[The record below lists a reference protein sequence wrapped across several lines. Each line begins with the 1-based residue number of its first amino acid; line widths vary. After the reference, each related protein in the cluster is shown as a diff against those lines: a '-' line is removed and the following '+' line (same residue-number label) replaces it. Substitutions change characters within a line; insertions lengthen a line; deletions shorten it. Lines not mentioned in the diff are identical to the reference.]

1 MTDFRQ
7 SISINGRKI
16 GPCHP
21 PYIIAE
27 LSANHNGDIER
38 AFAIM
43 RASKKAGADAVKLQ
57 TYSADTMT
65 IDHHG
70 PGFKIKGG
78 LWKGRSLYELYQEA
92 GTPWEWHS
100 ELFAYGKELGITVF
114 STPFDDTAVTFLEE
128 HNVPAYKVAS
138 FEILDLSLIQTIA
151 ATGKPIILS
160 TGMANL
166 KEIEEAV
173 KAARTAGCR
182 ELVVL
187 HCVSAY
193 PTPPEESNLKI
204 ISDLA
209 SRFNCISGLSDHT
222 LGVVTSIAGV
232 ALGASVIEK
241 HVTLQ
246 RSDCGPDSAF
256 SLEPNELS
264 TLCTETLTAWSA
276 IGEVNYKRS
285 TSEENMAV
293 LRRSLYA
300 VEDIPKGATFSK
312 KNIRAIRPGYGLPPK
327 HLPNIL
333 GKKAKSLILRGTPLS
348 FDLFD

>member
-1 MTDFRQ
+1 MTDLKQ
-7 SISINGRKI
+7 NISIDGRNI

-43 RASKKAGADAVKLQ
+43 RASKEAGADAVKLQ

-65 IDHHG
+65 IDHDG
-70 PGFKIKGG
+70 PGFKIEKG

-92 GTPWEWHS
+92 GTPWDWH
-100 ELFAYGKELGITVF
+100 ERLFKYGKELGITVF
-114 STPFDDTAVTFLEE
+114 STPFDKTAVAYLEE
-128 HNVPAYKVAS
+128 QNVPAYKVAS
-138 FEILDLSLIQTIA
+138 FEILDLPLIQTIA
-151 ATGKPIILS
+151 ATGKPMIMS
-160 TGMANL
+160 TGMAER
-166 KEIEEAV
+166 KEIEDAV
-173 KAARTAGCR
+173 KVARTGGCK

-193 PTPPEESNLKI
+193 PATPEESNLKTI
-204 ISDLA
+204 LDLA
-209 SRFNCISGLSDHT
+209 ARLNCIVGLSDHT
-222 LGVVTSIAGV
+222 LGIVTSIAGV

-246 RSDCGPDSAF
+246 RSDGGPDSAF
-256 SLEPNELS
+256 SLEPNELKS
-264 TLCTETLTAWSA
+264 LCKETSIAWSA
-276 IGEVNYKRS
+276 IGKVNYKRS
-285 TSEENMAV
+285 RSEEEMYV
-293 LRRSLYA
+293 FRRSLYA
-300 VEDIPKGATFSK
+300 VEDIPKGAILTN

-327 HLPNIL
+327 YFPDIL
-333 GKKAKSLILRGTPLS
+333 GKKAVSPILRGTPLS

>member
-1 MTDFRQ
+1 MTELFQ
-7 SISINGRKI
+7 SISIDGRDI
-16 GPCHP
+16 GPSHP

-43 RASKKAGADAVKLQ
+43 RASKEAGADAVKLQ

-65 IDHHG
+65 IDHDG
-70 PGFKIKGG
+70 PGFKIERG

-92 GTPWEWHS
+92 GTPWEWHVP
-100 ELFAYGKELGITVF
+100 LFAYGKELGITVF
-114 STPFDDTAVTFLEE
+114 STPFDNTAVAYLEE
-128 HNVPAYKVAS
+128 QNVPAYKVAS
-138 FEILDLSLIQTIA
+138 FELLDLPLIQTIA
-151 ATGKPIILS
+151 ATGKPMIMS
-160 TGMANL
+160 TGMADRV
-166 KEIEEAV
+166 EIEEAV
-173 KAARTAGCR
+173 EAARTGGCN
-182 ELVVL
+182 ELVIL

-193 PTPPEESNLKI
+193 PATPEDSNLKI

-209 SRFNCISGLSDHT
+209 SRFNCIVGLSDHT

-232 ALGASVIEK
+232 ALGASIIEK
-241 HVTLQ
+241 HVTLR
-246 RSDCGPDSAF
+246 RSDGGPDSAF

-264 TLCTETLTAWSA
+264 ILCKETRTAWSA
-276 IGEVNYKRS
+276 IGEVSYKRG
-285 TSEENMAV
+285 TSEEDMSV

-300 VEDIPKGATFSK
+300 VEDIPKGATLSN

-327 HLPNIL
+327 HFPNIL
-333 GKKAKSLILRGTPLS
+333 GKKATSLILRGTPLS